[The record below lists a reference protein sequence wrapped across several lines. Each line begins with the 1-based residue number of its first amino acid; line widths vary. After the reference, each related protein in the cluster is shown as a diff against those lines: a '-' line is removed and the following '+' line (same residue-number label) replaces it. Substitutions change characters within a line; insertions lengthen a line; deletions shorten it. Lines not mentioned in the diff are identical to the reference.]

1 MNSPRSIRERSNLIL
16 SYITAAGDKFA
27 DGINELVDLLQ
38 ESDAK
43 VTRAYE
49 KLRIYKNQHSQLVS
63 KHRLQ
68 RLEYKEL
75 KAKYD
80 DQLRNNEHYA
90 QLAGAR
96 LELLEEKD
104 DKVLDLQRRVVELHK
119 RLAVDQQVAFA
130 RHLEQSQKA
139 APVPQ
144 QAATLYTESY
154 TGG

>member
-1 MNSPRSIRERSNLIL
+1 MNSPRSIRERSNMIL

-27 DGINELVDLLQ
+27 DGVNELVDLLQ

-68 RLEYKEL
+68 RLEYKAL
-75 KAKYD
+75 KSKYD

-90 QLAGAR
+90 QLAVAR
-96 LELLEEKD
+96 LELMEEKD
-104 DKVLDLQRRVVELHK
+104 AKVFELQRRVVELSK
-119 RLAVDQQVAFA
+119 RMPTVLS
-130 RHLEQSQKA
+130 RPTLGEQFI
-139 APVPQ
+139 APVAQ
-144 QAATLYTESY
+144 QAAALYSESY